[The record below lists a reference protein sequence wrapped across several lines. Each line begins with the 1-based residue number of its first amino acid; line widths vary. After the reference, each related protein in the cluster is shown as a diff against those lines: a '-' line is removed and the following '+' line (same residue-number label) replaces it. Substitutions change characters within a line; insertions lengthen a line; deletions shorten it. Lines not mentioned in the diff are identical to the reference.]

1 MSGMYAAVSVLAA
14 LAGREKSGTGAY
26 IDLAMLD
33 VLVATLSNQAMSYLI
48 GGLLPKRTG
57 NAHPNIQPQD
67 VFACLDGDIAIA
79 VGNDSQFVRFCEVL
93 GLNELAADER
103 FARNAARVRNVAVLR
118 PVVDARLRLKNRQDW
133 VSALDAAGIPAGP
146 INTIPEVFADP
157 QVIFRGMIGEIAHP
171 LAGTVPQV
179 RSPIRFDEGAAG
191 HQRPPPLLGEHNV
204 EVFRELGID
213 DDKLAELKR
222 VGVI

>member
-1 MSGMYAAVSVLAA
+1 
-14 LAGREKSGTGAY
+14 
-26 IDLAMLD
+26 
-33 VLVATLSNQAMSYLI
+33 
-48 GGLLPKRTG
+48 
-57 NAHPNIQPQD
+57 
-67 VFACLDGDIAIA
+67 
-79 VGNDSQFVRFCEVL
+79 
-93 GLNELAADER
+93 LNELAADER

-133 VSALDAAGIPAGP
+133 VNALDAAGIPASP

-171 LAGTVPQV
+171 LAGAVPQV
-179 RSPIRFDEGAAG
+179 GSPMRFDEAASG